1 MNAHDPKLAESLL
14 KLLSQ
19 EQRGQRRSEETPLN
33 VYERLTA
40 AMILEIPWCHGDL
53 AKEIYKGTNVGKY
66 DECSAELRDEEL
78 LLAAAGEKF
87 DQMEEIKNLTVPLS
101 RDGAV
106 KRTPD
111 GSTEK

>member
-1 MNAHDPKLAESLL
+1 MLVAVMPAMNAHDPKLAESLL

-66 DECSAELRDEEL
+66 DECSAELRMRNFCWQPPVRNSIRWR
-78 LLAAAGEKF
+78 K
-87 DQMEEIKNLTVPLS
+87 S
-101 RDGAV
+101 RTLRYRCRA
-106 KRTPD
+106 TAQ
-111 GSTEK
+111 